1 MHAQLLQS
9 YLTLCSAMDYS
20 PPSFSVH
27 GIFQARILVWVAMP
41 SSRGSSRPRDRTC
54 ISGIFYIAGRFF
66 TTEPPGNPSLC
77 LTWCVLWEFDFESP
91 WDLITELPQDWGEKN
106 LLKGTNKTLCA
117 PGPRRKEQWPQK
129 RLSHTCLW
137 VSRSLQWRHG
147 STVACHGV
155 RGTDDNSPG
164 RHSMPT
170 LSLLKEITIGLR
182 PNYRKGTEP
191 YPLVRKLD

>member
-1 MHAQLLQS
+1 MGLDYRTSTGLGRKESLEGHKQNLVCTRTQEKGTVTPKETES
-9 YLTLCSAMDYS
+9 YL
-20 PPSFSVH
+20 PVSV
-27 GIFQARILVWVAMP
+27 
-41 SSRGSSRPRDRTC
+41 
-54 ISGIFYIAGRFF
+54 
-66 TTEPPGNPSLC
+66 
-77 LTWCVLWEFDFESP
+77 
-91 WDLITELPQDWGEKN
+91 
-106 LLKGTNKTLCA
+106 
-117 PGPRRKEQWPQK
+117 QW
-129 RLSHTCLW
+129 
-137 VSRSLQWRHG
+137 RSLQWRHG